1 MKKLYKFCCS
11 AIFIVVGLP
20 IIGYTVIRLI
30 MDICNLFKQSKDLYS
45 FVPVLLCILYLIF
58 AFLLIRALLKS
69 AKYFSK
75 LDVLE
80 KLMALDSKNNQ
91 NTNTDGSNQD
101 KQNNQNANINDKE
114 LIKKYCDTLVDL

>member
-1 MKKLYKFCCS
+1 MEKLYKFCRS

-20 IIGYTVIRLI
+20 IISYTVIRLI

-45 FVPVLLCILYLIF
+45 FVPVLFCILYLIF
-58 AFLLIRALLKS
+58 AFLLIRALLK
-69 AKYFSK
+69 AARYCSK

-80 KLMALDSKNNQ
+80 KLMKSGNAKN
-91 NTNTDGSNQD
+91 
-101 KQNNQNANINDKE
+101 KE